1 VFGLLSSF
9 VSCIKDMSVVLI
21 ILVRRNSLLEKVWLL
36 WRRPLTLIDAILS
49 AELVVVVC
57 RRDVAMLFGSGRRC
71 KRRCSFVVRLG
82 ELGGDCGPSCASLDG
97 WELSS
102 DSLCLE
108 SEGCV

>member
-49 AELVVVVC
+49 AVLVRGEC
-57 RRDVAMLFGSGRRC
+57 SRDAAMLFGSGRRC
-71 KRRCSFVVRLG
+71 RRRCSCVVRLG

-97 WELSS
+97 
-102 DSLCLE
+102 
-108 SEGCV
+108 